1 MKVVITEK
9 RLRVFGAIIILAL
22 FVVVV
27 CTYLEVI
34 SISRQSEK
42 LECFEG
48 YVAASLT
55 DENVKYEQITLKSN
69 SKSTSD
75 NAEFFLVIENAL
87 EKDREIK
94 ISGEAVEV
102 VEKVYDQNFGVS
114 DVASEL
120 YGKKVVIK
128 DNKLEIV

>member
-9 RLRVFGAIIILAL
+9 RLRIFSAIIILVL

-34 SISRQSEK
+34 NISQQSEK

-55 DENVKYEQITLKSN
+55 DENVEYNDLSLMPKVAN
-69 SKSTSD
+69 SK
-75 NAEFFLVIENAL
+75 EFFLVIDKN
-87 EKDREIK
+87 KEIK
-94 ISGEAVEV
+94 ISGKAADV
-102 VEKVYDQNFGVS
+102 VEKVYDENFGVS
-114 DVASEL
+114 DVVSEL
-120 YGKKVVIK
+120 YGKRVFIEDDELKMF
-128 DNKLEIV
+128 

>member
-9 RLRVFGAIIILAL
+9 RLRIFSAIIILVL

-34 SISRQSEK
+34 NISQQSEK

-55 DENVKYEQITLKSN
+55 DENVEYNNLSLMPKVAN
-69 SKSTSD
+69 SK
-75 NAEFFLVIENAL
+75 EFFLVIDKN
-87 EKDREIK
+87 KEIK
-94 ISGEAVEV
+94 ISGEAADV
-102 VEKVYDQNFGVS
+102 VEKVYDENFGVS
-114 DVASEL
+114 DVVSEL
-120 YGKKVVIK
+120 YGKRVFIEDDELKMF
-128 DNKLEIV
+128 

>member
-9 RLRVFGAIIILAL
+9 RLRIFSAIIILVL

-34 SISRQSEK
+34 NISRQSEK

-55 DENVKYEQITLKSN
+55 DENVEYNDLSLMPKVAN
-69 SKSTSD
+69 SK
-75 NAEFFLVIENAL
+75 EFFLVIDKN
-87 EKDREIK
+87 KEIK
-94 ISGEAVEV
+94 ISGEAADV
-102 VEKVYDQNFGVS
+102 VEKVYDENFGVS
-114 DVASEL
+114 DVVSEL
-120 YGKKVVIK
+120 YGKRVFIEDDELKMF
-128 DNKLEIV
+128 

>member
-9 RLRVFGAIIILAL
+9 RLRIFSAIIILVL

-34 SISRQSEK
+34 NISQQSEK

-55 DENVKYEQITLKSN
+55 DENVEYSDLSLMPKVAN
-69 SKSTSD
+69 SK
-75 NAEFFLVIENAL
+75 EFFLVIDKN
-87 EKDREIK
+87 KEIK
-94 ISGEAVEV
+94 ISGEAADV
-102 VEKVYDQNFGVS
+102 VEKVYDENFGVS
-114 DVASEL
+114 DVVSEL
-120 YGKKVVIK
+120 YGKRVFIEDDELKMF
-128 DNKLEIV
+128 

>member
-9 RLRVFGAIIILAL
+9 RLRIFSAIIILVL

-34 SISRQSEK
+34 NISQQSEK

-55 DENVKYEQITLKSN
+55 DENVEYNDLSLIAN
-69 SKSTSD
+69 SK
-75 NAEFFLVIENAL
+75 EFFLVIDKN
-87 EKDREIK
+87 KEIK
-94 ISGEAVEV
+94 ISGKAADV
-102 VEKVYDQNFGVS
+102 VEKVYDENFGVS
-114 DVASEL
+114 DVVSEL
-120 YGKKVVIK
+120 YGKRVFIEDDELKMF
-128 DNKLEIV
+128 

>member
-9 RLRVFGAIIILAL
+9 RLRIFSAIIILVL

-34 SISRQSEK
+34 NISQQSEK

-55 DENVKYEQITLKSN
+55 DENVEYNDLSLMPKVAN
-69 SKSTSD
+69 SK
-75 NAEFFLVIENAL
+75 EFFLVIDKN
-87 EKDREIK
+87 KEIK
-94 ISGEAVEV
+94 ISGEAADV
-102 VEKVYDQNFGVS
+102 VEKVYDENLGVS
-114 DVASEL
+114 DVVSEL
-120 YGKKVVIK
+120 YGKRVFIEDDELKMF
-128 DNKLEIV
+128 

>member
-9 RLRVFGAIIILAL
+9 RLRIFSAIIILVL

-34 SISRQSEK
+34 NISQQSEK

-55 DENVKYEQITLKSN
+55 DENVEYNDLSLMPKVAN
-69 SKSTSD
+69 SK
-75 NAEFFLVIENAL
+75 EFFLVIDKN
-87 EKDREIK
+87 KEIK
-94 ISGEAVEV
+94 ISGEAADV
-102 VEKVYDQNFGVS
+102 VEKVYDENFGVS
-114 DVASEL
+114 DVVSEL
-120 YGKKVVIK
+120 YGKRVFIENDELKMF
-128 DNKLEIV
+128 

>member
-9 RLRVFGAIIILAL
+9 RLRIFSAIIILVL

-34 SISRQSEK
+34 NISQQSKK

-55 DENVKYEQITLKSN
+55 DENVEYNDLSLMPKVAN
-69 SKSTSD
+69 SK
-75 NAEFFLVIENAL
+75 EFFLVIDKN
-87 EKDREIK
+87 KEIK
-94 ISGEAVEV
+94 ISGEAADV
-102 VEKVYDQNFGVS
+102 VEKVYDENFGVS
-114 DVASEL
+114 DVVSEL
-120 YGKKVVIK
+120 YGKRVFIEDDELKMF
-128 DNKLEIV
+128 

>member
-9 RLRVFGAIIILAL
+9 RLRIFSAIIILVL

-34 SISRQSEK
+34 NISQQSEK

-55 DENVKYEQITLKSN
+55 DENVEYNDLSLMPKVAN
-69 SKSTSD
+69 SK
-75 NAEFFLVIENAL
+75 EFFLVIDKN
-87 EKDREIK
+87 KEIK
-94 ISGEAVEV
+94 ISGEAADV
-102 VEKVYDQNFGVS
+102 VEKVYDENFGVS
-114 DVASEL
+114 DVVSEL
-120 YGKKVVIK
+120 YGKRVFIEDDELKMF
-128 DNKLEIV
+128 